1 MLRSN
6 EMKDDSMGIGQFDIN
21 IDFKKM
27 VDLYEL
33 LEFIFKKPEDFIR
46 PVQCLIVCRGVEPI
60 FILLGKF
67 GISHYKL
74 RYDISEESLKDK
86 IEQTNFYRENS
97 YVDLDEL
104 IHILRSVEK
113 FEITNFEI
121 FPAINLFYPNGN
133 RNERSWIFAE
143 KLHFTNG
150 IVNVPVANIRIWI
163 KNGMSDHIGLHTY
176 SRLWLE
182 KTRWDEEKDEW
193 VEGNNIKA
201 ANLNIERLANK
212 LKLICDEFGDS
223 LESISL
229 EAEHSP
235 HIREYYRLESKLIKL
250 PKFKICEEIIKTF
263 DMSEKDKEDAINKIK
278 IERERSGY

>member
-1 MLRSN
+1 
-6 EMKDDSMGIGQFDIN
+6 MGIGRLEIE
-21 IDFKKM
+21 IDFKKRI
-27 VDLYEL
+27 DLYKL
-33 LEFIFKKPEDFIR
+33 LELVFKESDKFIR
-46 PVQCLIVCRGVEPI
+46 PVQCLIVCRGIEPI

-67 GISHYKL
+67 GVSHYKL
-74 RYDISEESLKDK
+74 SYNISEESLKDK

-163 KNGMSDHIGLHTY
+163 KNGMSDHIGFHTY

-193 VEGNNIKA
+193 VEGNNIEA
-201 ANLNIERLANK
+201 ANLNMEGLANK

-223 LESISL
+223 LESIIL
-229 EAEHSP
+229 DTEHSP
-235 HIREYYRLESKLIKL
+235 HIKESYRLESKLEKL
-250 PKFKICEEIIKTF
+250 PKFEIMEERIKTF
-263 DMSEKDKEDAINKIK
+263 DWSDKHKEEAIREIK
-278 IERERSGY
+278 IERERLGY